1 MRKAEVEVGGL
12 YLVKVSGNL
21 ARVRITGESPYGGC
35 LPAAP
40 SGSAAQAGVGVNTRT
55 NREVRVRTAARLR
68 TRLDGS
74 GAAPKGGVA

>member
-1 MRKAEVEVGGL
+1 MRRAEVEVGGL
-12 YLVKVSGNL
+12 YLVKVSGSL
-21 ARVRITGESPYGGC
+21 VPVRLTGESPYGGW
-35 LPAAP
+35 
-40 SGSAAQAGVGVNTRT
+40 VGVNTHT

>member
-1 MRKAEVEVGGL
+1 MRKAEVEIGGL
-12 YLVKVSGNL
+12 YLVKVSGSL
-21 ARVRITGESPYGGC
+21 VPVRLTGESPYGGW
-35 LPAAP
+35 
-40 SGSAAQAGVGVNTRT
+40 VGVNTRT